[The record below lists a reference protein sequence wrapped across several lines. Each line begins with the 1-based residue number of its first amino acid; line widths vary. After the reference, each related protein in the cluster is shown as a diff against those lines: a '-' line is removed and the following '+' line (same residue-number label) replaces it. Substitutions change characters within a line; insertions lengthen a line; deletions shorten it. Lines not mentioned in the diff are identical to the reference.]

1 VITMHKKSSIHA
13 NISGFFAIIFMGFPV
28 YWMVTTS
35 FKNRQD
41 VLSTE
46 PTILPRSFTIEN
58 YQNAFSR
65 EGFYTSLR
73 NSLIVVLITVAI
85 SLFLATFA
93 SVAIARTKFTGKRSF
108 ISALLIVQ
116 MLPLSALIIPLFL
129 LLTRLQLTNTIGGLA
144 LTYVAFILPFTIWT
158 LRGFL
163 ANIPTDI
170 EEAALVDG
178 CTRVQAYRHVLLPLM
193 APGLVATA
201 IFAFIQAWNE
211 FLLAY
216 IIMQSQENLTL
227 PVWLASFTTRTGTD
241 WGPLMAAST
250 VTAIPVVIFFSLI
263 QKRIATGV
271 TAGAVKG

>member
-1 VITMHKKSSIHA
+1 MHNRSSIFA
-13 NISGFFAIIFMGFPV
+13 NISGVFATVLMGFPV
-28 YWMVTTS
+28 YWMVSTS
-35 FKNRQD
+35 LKKQEEVISVNPKF
-41 VLSTE
+41 
-46 PTILPRSFTIEN
+46 LPSSLTLDN
-58 YQNAFSR
+58 YRDAFER
-65 EGFYTSLR
+65 EGFSTSLR
-73 NSLIVVLITVAI
+73 NSIIVVFITVLI
-85 SLFLATFA
+85 SLFLAIFA
-93 SVAIARTKFTGKRSF
+93 SVAIARTKFRGKKSF
-108 ISALLIVQ
+108 ITSLLIVQ

-129 LLTRLQLTNTIGGLA
+129 LLTKLQLTNKLGGLA
-144 LTYVAFILPFTIWT
+144 ITYVAFILPFTIWT

-163 ANIPTDI
+163 ANIPVDI

-178 CTRVQAYRHVLLPLM
+178 CTRTQAYRYVLLPLM

-216 IIMQSQENLTL
+216 IIMQSQDNLTL

-250 VTAIPVVIFFSLI
+250 VVAIPVVLFFSLI

-271 TAGAVKG
+271 TSGAVKG

>member
-1 VITMHKKSSIHA
+1 MHNRSSIFA
-13 NISGFFAIIFMGFPV
+13 NISGVFATVLMGFPV
-28 YWMVTTS
+28 YWMVSTS
-35 FKNRQD
+35 LKKQEEVISVNPKF
-41 VLSTE
+41 
-46 PTILPRSFTIEN
+46 LPSSLTLDN
-58 YQNAFSR
+58 YRDAFAR
-65 EGFYTSLR
+65 EGFSTSLR
-73 NSLIVVLITVAI
+73 NSIIVVFITIVI

-93 SVAIARTKFTGKRSF
+93 SVAIARTKFRGKKSF
-108 ISALLIVQ
+108 ITSLLIVQ

-129 LLTRLQLTNTIGGLA
+129 LLTKLQLTNKLGGLA
-144 LTYVAFILPFTIWT
+144 ITYVAFILPFTIWT

-163 ANIPTDI
+163 ANIPVDI

-178 CTRVQAYRHVLLPLM
+178 CTRTQAYRYVLLPLM

-216 IIMQSQENLTL
+216 IIMQSQDNLTL

-250 VTAIPVVIFFSLI
+250 VVAIPVVLFFSLI

-271 TAGAVKG
+271 TSGAVKG

>member
-1 VITMHKKSSIHA
+1 MHKRSSIFA
-13 NISGFFAIIFMGFPV
+13 NISGVFAIVLMGFPV
-28 YWMVTTS
+28 YWMVSTS
-35 FKNRQD
+35 LKKREEVISVDPRF
-41 VLSTE
+41 
-46 PTILPRSFTIEN
+46 LPSSLTLDN
-58 YQNAFSR
+58 YRDAFAR
-65 EGFYTSLR
+65 EGFATSLR
-73 NSLIVVLITVAI
+73 NSIIVVLVTVVI

-93 SVAIARTKFTGKRSF
+93 SVAIARTKFRGKKSF
-108 ISALLIVQ
+108 ITSLLIVQ

-129 LLTRLQLTNTIGGLA
+129 LLTKLQLTNKLGGLA
-144 LTYVAFILPFTIWT
+144 ITYVAFILPFTIWT

-163 ANIPTDI
+163 ANIPVDI

-178 CTRVQAYRHVLLPLM
+178 CNRTQAYRYVLLPLM

-216 IIMQSQENLTL
+216 IIMQSQDNLTL

-250 VTAIPVVIFFSLI
+250 VVAIPVVLFFSLI

-271 TAGAVKG
+271 TSGAVKG

>member
-1 VITMHKKSSIHA
+1 MHKRSSIFA
-13 NISGFFAIIFMGFPV
+13 NISGVFAIVLMGFPV
-28 YWMVTTS
+28 YWMVSTS
-35 FKNRQD
+35 LKKREEVISVDPRF
-41 VLSTE
+41 
-46 PTILPRSFTIEN
+46 LPSSLTLDN
-58 YQNAFSR
+58 YRNAFAR
-65 EGFYTSLR
+65 EGFATSLR
-73 NSLIVVLITVAI
+73 NSIIVVLVTVVI

-93 SVAIARTKFTGKRSF
+93 SVAIARTKFRGKKSF
-108 ISALLIVQ
+108 ITSLLIVQ

-129 LLTRLQLTNTIGGLA
+129 LLTKLQLTNKLGGLA
-144 LTYVAFILPFTIWT
+144 ITYVAFILPFTIWT

-163 ANIPTDI
+163 ANIPVDI

-178 CTRVQAYRHVLLPLM
+178 CTRTQAYRYVLLPLM

-216 IIMQSQENLTL
+216 IIMQSQDNLTL

-250 VTAIPVVIFFSLI
+250 VVAIPVVLFFSLI

-271 TAGAVKG
+271 TSGAVKG

>member
-1 VITMHKKSSIHA
+1 MHNRSSIFV
-13 NISGFFAIIFMGFPV
+13 NISGVFATVLMGFPV
-28 YWMVTTS
+28 YWMVSTS
-35 FKNRQD
+35 LKKQEEVISVNPKF
-41 VLSTE
+41 
-46 PTILPRSFTIEN
+46 LPSSLTLDN
-58 YQNAFSR
+58 YRDAFAR
-65 EGFYTSLR
+65 EGFSTSLR
-73 NSLIVVLITVAI
+73 NSIIVVFITVVI

-93 SVAIARTKFTGKRSF
+93 SVAIARTKFRGKKSF
-108 ISALLIVQ
+108 ITSLLIVQ

-129 LLTRLQLTNTIGGLA
+129 LLTKLQLTNKLGGLA
-144 LTYVAFILPFTIWT
+144 ITYVAFILPFTIWT

-163 ANIPTDI
+163 ANIPVDI

-178 CTRVQAYRHVLLPLM
+178 CTRTQAYRYVLLPLM

-216 IIMQSQENLTL
+216 IIMQSQDNLTL

-250 VTAIPVVIFFSLI
+250 VVAIPVVLFFSLI

-271 TAGAVKG
+271 TSGAVKG